1 MDAGLFRGRKN
12 NMDEEQ
18 AESAFGF
25 HGTWREF
32 APIAFTNLLLI
43 IVTLGIYRFW
53 AKARERRYLWS
64 RTRFIDERLEWTG
77 TGLELF
83 LGGIVVLLAFV
94 IPYIVMTQVSQAMIM
109 RGQTAVGVA
118 LFVVPL
124 LALFYLMGVARFRA
138 IRYRLG
144 RTNWRGIRGGSNDNG
159 FRYGWSYMWKT
170 TLGYLAMGLG
180 VPWAMVSLWNQR
192 WRSMSFG
199 PMDFT
204 CSADFS
210 PLMKRYLLFYFSPF
224 LAILVAAAAMFA
236 IALGFAVDFDG
247 AGGFDPEEPPIGFVA
262 AVVVALFLFYFVLGF
277 IWLVYFAK
285 FYRVVVGH
293 MALGDL
299 EFEFDAR
306 TKDWIKL
313 GLGDVALVILTLG
326 IGFVFLG
333 YRHWKFFVTH
343 MQAYGEVNV
352 DDLTQSTTKRAR
364 HGEGLLDAFDMG
376 AI

>member
-1 MDAGLFRGRKN
+1 MDQMSQFEA
-12 NMDEEQ
+12 EEAQ
-18 AESAFGF
+18 SAFGF

-77 TGLELF
+77 TGMELF
-83 LGGIVVLLAFV
+83 LGGLIV
-94 IPYIVMTQVSQAMIM
+94 I
-109 RGQTAVGVA
+109 A
-118 LFVVPL
+118 LFVVPYFVATQVGQAMIL
-124 LALFYLMGVARFRA
+124 RGEKVIGGILFVVPLVAIFYLMGVARFRA

-144 RTNWRGIRGGSNDNG
+144 RTNWRGIRGGSNDRG

-170 TLGYLAMGLG
+170 VLGYLAMGLG

-192 WRSMSFG
+192 WRAMSFG
-199 PMDFT
+199 PMEFR

-210 PLMKRYLLFYFSPF
+210 PLMKRYLLFYLSPF
-224 LAILVAAAAMFA
+224 LLIGAFAVLMIA
-236 IALGFAVDFDG
+236 IAAGLQTDG
-247 AGGFDPEEPPIGFVA
+247 SFDPEDAPIGFMVA
-262 AVVVALFLFYFVLGF
+262 IASGALLFYLGRGF
-277 IWLVYFAK
+277 IWLAYFAK
-285 FYRVVVGH
+285 FFRVVVGH
-293 MALGDL
+293 MELGDL
-299 EFEFDAR
+299 SFEFDAK
-306 TKDWIKL
+306 TWDWIRL
-313 GLGDVALVILTLG
+313 GLGDVALVVLTLG
-326 IGFVFLG
+326 LGMVFLG

-343 MQAYGEVNV
+343 MQAYGEINV
-352 DDLTQSTTKRAR
+352 DHLTQSSTRRDK

>member
-94 IPYIVMTQVSQAMIM
+94 IPYIVMTQASQAMIM
-109 RGQTAVGVA
+109 RGQTAIGVA

-170 TLGYLAMGLG
+170 TLGYLAFGLG
-180 VPWAMVSLWNQR
+180 VPWAMVSLWNER
-192 WRSMSFG
+192 WRKMSFG

-224 LAILVAAAAMFA
+224 LAILVAAGAMFA